1 MKRQINNLSE
11 LLIEKTRINQQ
22 QKELEKLIATNW
34 NDLKESLSPKNLIMD
49 SIESMMKE
57 KIEKD
62 QKSDLFLKNLL
73 KYSLSSVVKWLI
85 ELVGEKLI
93 HLFNKKSTDAT
104 EKKTE

>member
-34 NDLKESLSPKNLIMD
+34 NDLKESLRPKNLIMD

-93 HLFNKKSTDAT
+93 HLFNKKSTEAT